1 MDGGVAVRS
10 RAAQRFV
17 GHIEIRRSHDDRC
30 AECGDAVGSEWLSYR
45 QYPGDPQSV
54 VKQLGMIPQRF
65 EI

>member
-10 RAAQRFV
+10 RAIAQRFV
-17 GHIEIRRSHDDRC
+17 GHMMTAAPS
-30 AECGDAVGSEWLSYR
+30 DAVGSEWLSYR